1 MVKLQ
6 KLCALLSPKTLAMG
20 SHSQGSSRHFCPHLY
35 LWRAEGRNLRSWKF
49 RWTLCLLVVVLRPDE
64 PYSQK
69 MVRDCGSRLPV
80 NLHLGR
86 GTRSHGQS
94 GKENEAIRKK
104 VNGGRRM
111 HFYFLKSALYGK
123 RHIQPGAHTNVV
135 DFASLLRGKSRRA
148 ELGKTH
154 LEQEW
159 ILSWQKVVD
168 LARFQLLTAAKKKTS
183 EKIASIL

>member
-1 MVKLQ
+1 M
-6 KLCALLSPKTLAMG
+6 
-20 SHSQGSSRHFCPHLY
+20 
-35 LWRAEGRNLRSWKF
+35 
-49 RWTLCLLVVVLRPDE
+49 LRPDE

-154 LEQEW
+154 LEQE
-159 ILSWQKVVD
+159 
-168 LARFQLLTAAKKKTS
+168 
-183 EKIASIL
+183 